1 VEKKMSEASTLVTAE
16 HFRYMAEHT
25 TREDPLLQELRSEAR
40 AAGLPPIWVS
50 PEQAAFMQILL
61 KLCKAREVIEVG
73 TLGGYSAIWMARA
86 LPPDGR
92 LRTIEVS
99 DKHAEFAEEWVGKS
113 DVSKRIEI
121 IRGAGKDILPRF
133 ARDTVDAVFLDA
145 DKTCL
150 SLYLKECLRLVR
162 HGGLIMVD
170 NAFAFGELFDSS
182 ERPSVAAMR
191 AFNDLIAEEP
201 ALQGVIV
208 PIGDGLWVAERR

>member
-1 VEKKMSEASTLVTAE
+1 MSEASTLVTSE
-16 HFRYMAEHT
+16 HFRYVADHT
-25 TREDPLLQELRSEAR
+25 THEDPFLQELKKEAR

-50 PEQAAFMQILL
+50 PEQASFMQILL
-61 KLCKAREVIEVG
+61 RLCKAREVIEVG

-86 LPPDGR
+86 LPADGR

-99 DKHAEFAEEWVGKS
+99 DRHAQFAEEWVAKS
-113 DVSKRIEI
+113 DVSQRIQI
-121 IRGAGKDILPRF
+121 IRGAAKDILPRF

-150 SLYLKECLRLVR
+150 RLYLQECLRLVR

-182 ERPSVAAMR
+182 ERANVAAMR
-191 AFNDLIAEEP
+191 TFNDLIAEEP

-208 PIGDGLWVAERR
+208 PLGDGLWVAERH